1 MHPTHPAAGEAA
13 LKVPKAHL
21 STITSI
27 RYFPS
32 SKVLLTAGADF
43 ALTIRSTDSDTAK
56 NPARVLRGHTR
67 TITSIATVARG
78 RNVISSAQDGSV
90 RLWDV
95 GSGEQIWVGHTTGSV
110 GINAMVLTIGEFPDA
125 PSCGTVITDAR
136 EVETNDKLVFCALS
150 DGSFEIFSLATK
162 GSLYRSSSGS
172 SSLTAISY
180 SPSHKLLSTG
190 SSRGVINMYNAAS
203 LNDLSFPYISW
214 SRNAASIEDIA
225 FSLSPSSASVE
236 LTTATD
242 DGLSYIATI
251 SHGSLAGVNVKAEII
266 GGDCEGVRAVRV
278 GEGEIWTAGDDGAVR
293 TYQVL

>member
-1 MHPTHPAAGEAA
+1 MGRTYYRFGRDQ
-13 LKVPKAHL
+13 
-21 STITSI
+21 
-27 RYFPS
+27 RY
-32 SKVLLTAGADF
+32 GAD
-43 ALTIRSTDSDTAK
+43 S
-56 NPARVLRGHTR
+56 
-67 TITSIATVARG
+67 
-78 RNVISSAQDGSV
+78 
-90 RLWDV
+90 
-95 GSGEQIWVGHTTGSV
+95 
-110 GINAMVLTIGEFPDA
+110 EFPDA
-125 PSCGTVITDAR
+125 PSGGTVITDAR
-136 EVETNDKLVFCALS
+136 EVEMNDKLVFCALS

-162 GSLYRSSSGS
+162 GSLYRSPSGS

-251 SHGSLAGVNVKAEII
+251 SHGSLAGVEVIAEII
-266 GGDCEGVRAVRV
+266 GGDPSNSRTSVVESCVSVLEQVSFFLEADTMQLMISIDDFLRMSKTTRAP
-278 GEGEIWTAGDDGAVR
+278 D
-293 TYQVL
+293 